1 MTVPFWVWALTIV
14 GVLVILTV
22 DLAIIG
28 RRPHE
33 PSTKEATL
41 WVAFYL
47 GLAAAFG
54 AGVWLFSEPRYGGEF
69 FAGWITEYSM
79 SVDNLF
85 VFILIMS
92 SFAVPRKYQQKVL
105 MIGIIMALILRAVFI
120 GIGAGLVN
128 QFVWV
133 FFIFGAFLIFTAI
146 QLLRGDDND
155 DENYENAVIRWTR
168 RVVPVSKDYDGAKIT
183 TKVNGRRVA
192 TPMLIVMVAI
202 GSADLLFA
210 VDSIPATFGL
220 TKEAFLVFTV
230 NVFALMGLR
239 QLYFLLGGLLQRLV
253 YLNYGLAAILGF
265 IGVKLVFHALHD
277 NDVPF
282 INGGKPVPGIPDI
295 NTWVSL
301 GVIVGILVVATV
313 ASLIASRGKEL
324 PAPGKPEA
332 GSETEG
338 GSETAQ
344 GQVEPG
350 SGEAHPKEGTS
361 HPGGGKAHPATVH
374 HLRLSKPLNVKAP
387 GERPGPFVVGVTR

>member
-1 MTVPFWVWALTIV
+1 MTVPLWVWALTVV

-22 DLAIIG
+22 DLAIVG

-41 WVAFYL
+41 WVIFYIA
-47 GLAAAFG
+47 LAAAFG
-54 AGVWLFSEPRYGGEF
+54 GGVWLFSEARYGGEF

-105 MIGIIMALILRAVFI
+105 MIGIIMALVLRAVFI
-120 GIGAGLVN
+120 GIGAGLVA

-133 FFIFGAFLIFTAI
+133 FFIFGGFLIFTAV
-146 QLLRGDDND
+146 QLLRGDND
-155 DENYENAVIRWTR
+155 EDEDYENAVIRWTR
-168 RVVPVSKDYDGAKIT
+168 RVVPVSKEYDGAKIT
-183 TKVNGRRVA
+183 TKIDTAKGTKRIA

-220 TKEAFLVFTV
+220 TQEAYLVLTV

-239 QLYFLLGGLLQRLV
+239 QLYFLLGGLLKRLV
-253 YLNYGLAAILGF
+253 FLNYGLAAILGF
-265 IGVKLVFHALHD
+265 IGVKLVFHALHE
-277 NDVPF
+277 NDLPF
-282 INGGKPVPGIPDI
+282 INGGQPVPGIPDI

-301 GVIVGILVVATV
+301 AVIVGILAVATA
-313 ASLIASRGKEL
+313 ASLIASRGK
-324 PAPGKPEA
+324 PAEPLPEA
-332 GSETEG
+332 PDKAQG
-338 GSETAQ
+338 ETAESRAEA
-344 GQVEPG
+344 EPG
-350 SGEAHPKEGTS
+350 DSHPKHGDQSYPTAAQ
-361 HPGGGKAHPATVH
+361 HF
-374 HLRLSKPLNVKAP
+374 R
-387 GERPGPFVVGVTR
+387 